1 MSATS
6 QLTTFSDMVTEL
18 QNRVRLE
25 TGKSA
30 TENQIKRSINL
41 ALHDVHVGRF
51 EKFPWC
57 ERHATLVTQPEY
69 TTGTIAVTKG
79 GTTLTGTSTLWN
91 TANDFSANNM
101 RVGGK
106 IVIDGKEEVYEITAV
121 GSDTSATIG
130 STFIE
135 TTVTAATYVYFE
147 DEYALASDFF
157 RPFDMQY
164 FDEAQSIELIGRRE
178 FRMRYPRNK
187 TTGKPLIGSIFDKN
201 FSSSTTPVR
210 KIVFWK
216 PPSEAVLLPYNY
228 LTDQLGVDAS
238 GNGLT
243 SLVSDSDEPTMPLQ
257 YRHVI
262 VLGALH
268 RWYRDKKNDTRSQ
281 EALAEY
287 LDVLGRM
294 IADTEIGS
302 SRPQLR
308 PRVSA
313 YKASA
318 KRPYRGKGSRYVT
331 GTRFD
336 EMR

>member
-1 MSATS
+1 MSSTS
-6 QLTTFSDMVTEL
+6 QPVDFSDLYTEL
-18 QNRVRLE
+18 TNRVRMQ
-25 TGKSA
+25 TSKTA
-30 TENQIKRSINL
+30 TETQAKRAINL
-41 ALHDVHVGRF
+41 ALHDIHLGRY

-69 TTGTIAVTKG
+69 TTGTVAITKG
-79 GTTLTGTSTLWN
+79 ATALVGTSTAWA

-106 IVIDGKEEVYEITAV
+106 IVIDGKEEVYEITTVTDDTNAV
-121 GSDTSATIG
+121 IG
-130 STFIE
+130 SAFIE

-164 FDEAQSIELIGRRE
+164 FDEAATIELIGRRE
-178 FRMRYPRNK
+178 FRMRYPRNR
-187 TTGKPLIGSIFDKN
+187 TTGKPLVGTIFDKN
-201 FSSSTTPVR
+201 FASNTIPVR

-216 PPSEAVLLPYNY
+216 PPKAAVLLPYNY
-228 LTDQLGVDAS
+228 LTTQLGVDAT
-238 GNGLT
+238 GAGLT
-243 SLVSDSDEPTMPLQ
+243 SLSADADEPTMPLQ

-281 EALAEY
+281 EVLLEY
-287 LDVLGRM
+287 TDVLGRM
-294 IADTEIGS
+294 VSDTEIGS
-302 SRPQLR
+302 SRPQFR
-308 PRVSA
+308 PRVTNYKSSA
-313 YKASA
+313 A
-318 KRPYRGKGSRYVT
+318 RPYRARGSRYVT

-336 EMR
+336 EIR